1 VKEAGVGDSARRGG
15 PAAGV
20 SGATVPAV
28 ATVTF
33 EELYRSERDA
43 MVRLALF
50 LLDDR
55 AAAED
60 VVQEAYT
67 QVHRRW
73 HTLRENTAAVAYL
86 RASVVNG
93 VRSSLRHRQVVGR
106 KQHTQYQADA
116 AGADYLVLLHAEH
129 RAVLEAVRQL
139 PDRQREVIVLRYW
152 AGLSEEQ
159 IADTLGVSRGTVKS
173 SASRALATVESLLK
187 GSDHDGH

>member
-1 VKEAGVGDSARRGG
+1 MDAGSVGAVESTA
-15 PAAGV
+15 PALAILPV
-20 SGATVPAV
+20 V

-33 EELYRSERDA
+33 EELYRTKRDA

-67 QVHRRW
+67 HVHRRW
-73 HTLRENTAAVAYL
+73 QALRDNTAAVAYL
-86 RASVVNG
+86 RASVVNA

-106 KQHTQYQADA
+106 KQHTQYQPDA
-116 AGADYLVLLHAEH
+116 AGADYLVLLNAEH
-129 RAVLEAVRQL
+129 KAVLEAVRKL
-139 PDRQREVIVLRYW
+139 PERQREVIVLRYW

-159 IADTLGVSRGTVKS
+159 IADTLGISPGTVKS
-173 SASRALATVESLLK
+173 SASRALATVEKLLE
-187 GSDHDGH
+187 GSDHDDH